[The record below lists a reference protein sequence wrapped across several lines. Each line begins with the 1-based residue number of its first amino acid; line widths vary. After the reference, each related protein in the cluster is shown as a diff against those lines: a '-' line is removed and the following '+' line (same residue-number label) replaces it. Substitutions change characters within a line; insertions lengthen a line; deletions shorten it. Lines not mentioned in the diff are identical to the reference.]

1 MWNHSRRQSVPQSF
15 SNILACTTNN
25 YIRGKDHMRADN
37 STGDN
42 KDCVIKVRVSESL
55 KNKIHAIALRAGDT
69 DSGVIR
75 SAIEDAVRKRL
86 G

>member
-1 MWNHSRRQSVPQSF
+1 M
-15 SNILACTTNN
+15 
-25 YIRGKDHMRADN
+25 RGKEHMRTDKCN
-37 STGDN
+37 GYN

-55 KNKIHAIALRAGDT
+55 KNKIHTIALRTGDT

-86 G
+86 T

>member
-1 MWNHSRRQSVPQSF
+1 
-15 SNILACTTNN
+15 
-25 YIRGKDHMRADN
+25 MRADN

-75 SAIEDAVRKRL
+75 SAIEDDVRKKL

>member
-1 MWNHSRRQSVPQSF
+1 
-15 SNILACTTNN
+15 
-25 YIRGKDHMRADN
+25 MRADERN
-37 STGDN
+37 GNN
-42 KDCVIKVRVSESL
+42 KDCVIKVRVNESL

-69 DSGVIR
+69 ESGVIR